1 MNRPV
6 VTIDGPAGAGKSSL
20 AKMLAD
26 RLGFLVL
33 ESGSLY
39 RAVGLAALEAGLA
52 ADDEAGLAELIAG
65 LDITAR
71 PGEPSMRVFIGPRE
85 VTSELRREAVGAM
98 ASAVSKLAVVRRAMT
113 DLQRRIGAQGGVVVE
128 GRDAGTVVFPSAE
141 AKIYLE
147 ADLAERARRRV
158 DQLAETGV
166 NADLEQVIADMAAR
180 DEQDSSRQLAPL
192 RAAEGAVVI
201 DTTDLTPE
209 EVLERMT
216 ELVKEIWEGMDR

>member
-20 AKMLAD
+20 AKILAD

-52 ADDEAGLAELIAG
+52 DDDEAGLAELIAG

-71 PGEPSMRVFIGPRE
+71 PGESSMRVFIGPRE

-113 DLQRRIGAQGGVVVE
+113 DLQRRIGARGGVVVE

-158 DQLAETGV
+158 AQLAETGV
-166 NADLEQVIADMAAR
+166 KADLEQVIADMAAR